1 MFESL
6 LGPKCTVNEAA
17 WAVVVSFGYL
27 VFVILLGYFRG
38 RFGWTWIGIAT
49 GVFLMAVGRF
59 MRLRARF
66 DQQSVEP
73 MPEALN
79 PNKD

>member
-6 LGPKCTVNEAA
+6 LGPKFTVNEAA

-38 RFGWTWIGIAT
+38 RFGWIWIGIAT
-49 GVFLMAVGRF
+49 GVFLMAVGCF
-59 MRLRARF
+59 MRLRARY
-66 DQQSVEP
+66 DRQSIKAT
-73 MPEALN
+73 PEALE
-79 PNKD
+79 PHKD